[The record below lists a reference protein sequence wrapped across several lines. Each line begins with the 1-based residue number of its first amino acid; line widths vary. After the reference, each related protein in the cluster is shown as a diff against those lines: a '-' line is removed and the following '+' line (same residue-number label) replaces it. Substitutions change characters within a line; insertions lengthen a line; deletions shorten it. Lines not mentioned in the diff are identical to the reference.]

1 MSAPPILPAITD
13 ENRPFWDA
21 TRAGRLVMQ
30 RCESC
35 GHVRYPISAVC
46 PRCLGPAAEWIQ
58 LSGRGSVLSFV
69 IFQRAYNPAWA
80 DRVPYNVALVQL
92 AEGPRM
98 FSNVVGIPN
107 EAVAVGM
114 PVSVVFESV
123 PGTDVVLPRF
133 APSPK
138 KE

>member
-21 TRAGRLVMQ
+21 ARAGRLVMQ
-30 RCESC
+30 RCETC

-46 PRCLGPAAEWIQ
+46 PRCLGSAAEWID

-69 IFQRAYNPAWA
+69 VFQRAYNPAWS

-123 PGTDVVLPRF
+123 PGTDVVLPCF
-133 APSPK
+133 APFPS

>member
-1 MSAPPILPAITD
+1 MSAPPILPTITD

-21 TRAGRLVMQ
+21 ARAGRLVMQ
-30 RCESC
+30 RCTSC

-46 PRCLGPAAEWIQ
+46 PRCLRSAAEWID

-69 IFQRAYNPAWA
+69 VFQRAYNPAWA
-80 DRVPYNVALVQL
+80 ERVPYNVALVQL

-98 FSNVVGIPN
+98 FSNIVGIPN
-107 EAVAVGM
+107 DAIVVGMAVG
-114 PVSVVFESV
+114 VVFEPVS
-123 PGTDVVLPRF
+123 GTDVVLPRF
-133 APSPK
+133 TPSPK